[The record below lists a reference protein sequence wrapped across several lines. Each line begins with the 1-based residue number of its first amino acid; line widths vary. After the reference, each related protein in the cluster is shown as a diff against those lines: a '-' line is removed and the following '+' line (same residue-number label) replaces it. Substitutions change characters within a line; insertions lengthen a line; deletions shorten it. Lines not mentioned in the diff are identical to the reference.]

1 MDSYTLIVIW
11 GSRALFDVPSTVL
24 RDSVELASEEPDVD
38 ELKT

>member
-1 MDSYTLIVIW
+1 MASYTLMVIW

-24 RDSVELASEEPDVD
+24 SDSVELASEGPDVD